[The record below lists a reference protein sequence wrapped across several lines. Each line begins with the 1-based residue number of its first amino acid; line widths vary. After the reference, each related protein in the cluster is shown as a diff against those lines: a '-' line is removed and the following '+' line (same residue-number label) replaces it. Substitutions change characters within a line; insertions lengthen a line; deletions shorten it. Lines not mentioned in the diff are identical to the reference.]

1 LADNDPNSS
10 SIPQQGTGHSISNP
24 SNTSQSSAPLNSSL
38 SKHYSSSTVGTYLPL
53 PNRRKKGYRVVK
65 LAPDLPPVNLPPSV
79 RVISWARFNLS
90 QTPATKDTSSSKVEP
105 PKQLDLFP
113 DSTRN
118 SNSQNEADFQMHP
131 LLFQMTPDQQ
141 LSLYRPVAALP
152 LNDCSASGLHGF
164 CKDTSGDSV
173 TLAFHPLLQRFS
185 TDEGL
190 DSQMNCCVERQR
202 VHNNLDLNI
211 RLYSSPCGAGN
222 NTLIESADANV
233 GAHLEAANAFSL
245 EQRTAEQGTLVD

>member
-1 LADNDPNSS
+1 LADNDPNNS
-10 SIPQQGTGHSISNP
+10 SIPQGTGQSISNP
-24 SNTSQSSAPLNSSL
+24 SNISQSSAPLNSRL
-38 SKHYSSSTVGTYLPL
+38 SKHYSSSTVGAYLPV

-79 RVISWARFNLS
+79 RVISRARFNIS

-105 PKQLDLFP
+105 PKQLDLFT
-113 DSTRN
+113 DSTQN
-118 SNSQNEADFQMHP
+118 SNSQNEAYLQMHP

-152 LNDCSASGLHGF
+152 MNDCSASGF
-164 CKDTSGDSV
+164 RKEISGDSV
-173 TLAFHPLLQRFS
+173 TLAFHPLLQRIS

-190 DSQMNCCVERQR
+190 DSRRNCCVERQR

-222 NTLIESADANV
+222 NTLIEIVDANIID
-233 GAHLEAANAFSL
+233 F
-245 EQRTAEQGTLVD
+245 